1 MRTTIT
7 LPRLGD
13 TVDEVHVLE
22 WLKQPGEA
30 VAVGDALM
38 SVETDKATV
47 DVPSPAAG
55 TLAECLVAAG
65 QDIATGDAIAVI
77 DGD

>member
-1 MRTTIT
+1 MKMTVK

-22 WLKQPGEA
+22 WLKQPGDV
-30 VAVGDALM
+30 VAVGDPLM

-47 DVPSPAAG
+47 DVPSPVAG
-55 TLAECLVAAG
+55 TLAECLVTAG
-65 QDIATGDAIAVI
+65 QDIATGDPVAVL
-77 DGD
+77 DAD